1 MRSEVVKCSMSHR
14 NETLLIGAL
23 HSPTTNAEVTD
34 DVTHNVMTMEYGLN
48 GGGVVVLRAPRKLL
62 LNS

>member
-1 MRSEVVKCSMSHR
+1 MSHR